1 MSDELTHLDGAGR
14 AQMVDVS
21 AKPAMHRRALAEGFF
36 CAQESTLDRV
46 MVGDLPKGEVL
57 AVARVAGISAAKAC
71 DRLIPLAHSLRL
83 DQVAVH
89 FERSAS
95 DRLRV
100 WAEAVAIGPTGVE
113 MEALTA
119 VSVACL
125 TLYDM
130 TKGVDRQLQLQDIRL
145 ISKEKTPVAE
155 V

>member
-1 MSDELTHLDGAGR
+1 MNDELTHLDQAGR

-21 AKPAMHRRALAEGFF
+21 KKPPMYRRAQAEGFF
-36 CAQESTLDRV
+36 CCQASTLDRV
-46 MVGDLPKGEVL
+46 MEGDLPKGEVL
-57 AVARVAGISAAKAC
+57 AVARIAGINAAKQC

-89 FERSAS
+89 FERAGD

-100 WAEAVAIGPTGVE
+100 RAEAVATGPTGVE

-130 TKGVDRQLQLQDIRL
+130 TKGVDRQLHLQDIRL
-145 ISKEKTPVAE
+145 VSKEKTPI
-155 V
+155 